1 MEHQISTALNARYM
15 ANLEDYNEVTNQ
27 HRIEHAWGA
36 VP

>member
-1 MEHQISTALNARYM
+1 M